1 MENYY
6 EILGI
11 NEKATASEIKRAY
24 FKMIRKYS
32 PEKDEKNFKRVR
44 EAYEVLR
51 DPVTKGEYDEM
62 MVISPILRNNFLQA
76 KEEMEHGSFSH
87 AIERLKEIL
96 RYQEVDLVRAA
107 LADAYLL
114 NGNTGNA
121 IKIYE
126 ELVNKH
132 PAQNVY
138 KSKLGSA
145 YVMRGWHKKAI
156 PIIKEALRH
165 DEEDVGNWLLL
176 AEAYMKAN
184 EIEKSIDI
192 LESGL
197 QKNFEL
203 EFQNILLF
211 SKWQKQIM
219 WWGLCGEDLE
229 QEQNIIQEI
238 KTHVAKVK
246 AETSQD
252 DEARQMLADILMNL
266 CQIAVCGN
274 CFEVARV
281 CINRIQILIPLDKE
295 MKEAIKQFEIQINMG
310 AEIQI
315 IYEDEEMDEDF
326 LELIVVYIMPYEVLD
341 ISKAEYEFGR
351 MMCATEL
358 AMHYKRYAA
367 QLKRLKE
374 KYPKLYVKGKDL
386 FEKLETSSQRKKI
399 IKEQKNSF
407 RMQTSFIKN
416 FMGGLEG
423 FAPSND
429 FDDFEGFDGIDYFG
443 DDDDFFEV
451 PKQKPMHKQKIGRNE
466 PCPCGSGK
474 KYKQCCGRN

>member
-11 NEKATASEIKRAY
+11 NEKAAASEIKKAY

-44 EAYEVLR
+44 EAYEVLS

-62 MVISPILRNNFLQA
+62 MVISPVLRNNFLQA
-76 KEEMEHGSFSH
+76 KEEMEHGSLSH

-165 DEEDVGNWLLL
+165 DEEDVGNWLVL

-184 EIEKSIDI
+184 ELEKSIGV

-197 QKNFEL
+197 QKNFEIA
-203 EFQNILLF
+203 FQNVLLF
-211 SKWQKQIM
+211 SKWQKQII
-219 WWGLCGEDLE
+219 WWGICGNDLE
-229 QEQNIIQEI
+229 QEQNIVQEI
-238 KTHVAKVK
+238 KQHVTKVK

-252 DEARQMLADILMNL
+252 DDERQMLTGMLMYL
-266 CQIAVCGN
+266 CQMAVADN
-274 CFEVARV
+274 CFEVAKV
-281 CINRIQILIPLDKE
+281 CINRIQILTPLDQE

-310 AEIQI
+310 AEMQI

-326 LELIVVYIMPYEVLD
+326 LELIVAYIIPYEALG

-374 KYPKLYVKGKDL
+374 KYPKLYVRGKDL
-386 FEKLETSSQRKKI
+386 FERMESSSQRKKI
-399 IKEQKNSF
+399 IREQKNSF
-407 RMQTSFIKN
+407 KMQNNFIKN
-416 FMGGLEG
+416 LMDGLDY
-423 FAPSND
+423 FDP
-429 FDDFEGFDGIDYFG
+429 FDDFEGFDGINYFG
-443 DDDDFFEV
+443 DDEFLEV
-451 PKQKPMHKQKIGRNE
+451 AKQEPMHKQKIGRNE